1 MNTNK
6 LIVKLLIHCL
16 RLLMDIKSE
25 QTGSNYSFEKESET
39 IREARKYIGDSIQ
52 WKTILLRHLK
62 GGDKMKYEVIKALAF
77 LKSCVLCGEKLSESE
92 EQEINE
98 LIIRYKNT

>member
-6 LIVKLLIHCL
+6 LIVKLLIYCL

-39 IREARKYIGDSIQ
+39 IREARKYISDSIQ
-52 WKTILLRHLK
+52 
-62 GGDKMKYEVIKALAF
+62 
-77 LKSCVLCGEKLSESE
+77 
-92 EQEINE
+92 
-98 LIIRYKNT
+98 

>member
-1 MNTNK
+1 MDTNK

-16 RLLMDIKSE
+16 KLLMDIKSE

-39 IREARKYIGDSIQ
+39 RKYIGNWMI
-52 WKTILLRHLK
+52 KLK
-62 GGDKMKYEVIKALAF
+62 GGDKMKDEVIQALAF
-77 LKSCVLCGEKLSESE
+77 LKSCVLCCEKLSESE

>member
-6 LIVKLLIHCL
+6 LIIKLLIYCL

-39 IREARKYIGDSIQ
+39 IREARKYIGNWMI
-52 WKTILLRHLK
+52 KLK
-62 GGDKMKYEVIKALAF
+62 GGDKMKNEVIQALAF
-77 LKSCVLCGEKLSESE
+77 LKSCVLCCEKLSESE